1 MRFIDVHCHIHR
13 EEFKEDL
20 DEVIVRAKRNGVI
33 AIITSSISIAGFY
46 RALNLIEKY
55 KGYIYLSAGLDPRI
69 VDLKTVHKMMD
80 LCIEYMDKI
89 IAIGEVGLDYWWIK
103 EHSLRERQREIFVK
117 WIKLTRQLDLPLVIH
132 SRSAGKYAIEI
143 LIKNS
148 ADRVLMHAFDGKPVY
163 AKRGVVNGYFFSI
176 PTSICRSRQ
185 KQKLVKNLSL
195 ENILLET
202 DSPVLSPIKNAR
214 NEPANIIYAARKIA
228 EIKSIDLNY
237 LSQITLKNTKRLFN
251 I

>member
-117 WIKLTRQLDLPLVIH
+117 WIKLSRQLDLP
-132 SRSAGKYAIEI
+132 
-143 LIKNS
+143 
-148 ADRVLMHAFDGKPVY
+148 
-163 AKRGVVNGYFFSI
+163 
-176 PTSICRSRQ
+176 
-185 KQKLVKNLSL
+185 
-195 ENILLET
+195 
-202 DSPVLSPIKNAR
+202 
-214 NEPANIIYAARKIA
+214 
-228 EIKSIDLNY
+228 
-237 LSQITLKNTKRLFN
+237 
-251 I
+251 